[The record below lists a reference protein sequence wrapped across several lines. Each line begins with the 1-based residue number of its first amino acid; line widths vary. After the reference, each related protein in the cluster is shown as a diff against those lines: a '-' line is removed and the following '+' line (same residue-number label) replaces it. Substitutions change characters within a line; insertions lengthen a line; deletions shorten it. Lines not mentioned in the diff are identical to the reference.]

1 VSTREPGA
9 RLSAFLLLAVS
20 PHFFHNGAFRTIGR
34 AIRHHLDPASSGR
47 RFSLLRNDEP
57 SDLAKG
63 PIEPVIAAGIDPEL
77 ATPLE
82 LEKRERNRLKT
93 FVKRALLDPR
103 VLEFCA
109 LVPESLPSNRPVAKF
124 EGCQ

>member
-1 VSTREPGA
+1 LP
-9 RLSAFLLLAVS
+9 SAAAAKDHAELDGLLRPMLA
-20 PHFFHNGAFRTIGR
+20 NAN
-34 AIRHHLDPASSGR
+34 LDPTSSGR
-47 RFSLLRNDEP
+47 RFSPLRNDVP

-93 FVKRALLDPR
+93 FIKRALLDPR